1 MWSLRLSSN
10 ALRKH
15 GQCIGIYR
23 VFSAKVE
30 ALSNVFGLETSNCSP
45 KNLVSRKWISQKQV
59 YFPSVA
65 DEFFVGT
72 RSLCSH
78 ANASVGD
85 NDDTASR
92 FAELGAPARAEIDEE
107 SDAEEIDREEP
118 LWELDFVNDTE
129 KRASVEMSEKNDLQ
143 DLLDAIVKAR
153 GDISE
158 VVNKW
163 VQEGNSLS
171 QIATPM
177 TILIPLRKRRM
188 YGKALKFLELLEGS
202 KQYNFKEHDYASCLD
217 LIAKLRTL
225 HQAEKY
231 IERIPESFRGE
242 LVYRTL
248 LVNCVRAI
256 DRKKAEAVFNRMK
269 ELKLPNSIHCFNQ
282 MIILYRRLDRIRIAD
297 ILQLMEKENVE
308 PSVLTYKL
316 LIETKGESGDIK
328 GMEQLVEAMKAAGIE
343 PDAGT
348 IAILAKYYV
357 KAGLKDRAES
367 LSQEVEERNLK
378 GNESERKA
386 LLLFYASLGKADEVG
401 KIWDNCKLEPKIDEF
416 HVAIEA
422 WGRMGKIEEAE
433 AVFEMMLEK
442 WTKISSRHYSI
453 LLNVYVNHKLLSKG
467 QELIKRMS
475 DSGCRLGRLTWH
487 ALVRLNVE
495 AGLVAKADSI
505 LQKAT
510 QRNQMKPLFK
520 TCLFLMEQYAKQGDV
535 HNTQKLFDK
544 MRQYGYGGRIK
555 PFEVLIQAYVNSKT
569 PAYGFR
575 ERLKADNLFPNKTLS
590 AQLARVD
597 AFRENAASDLLD

>member
-1 MWSLRLSSN
+1 MWTLRRASN
-10 ALRKH
+10 SFRKH
-15 GQCIGIYR
+15 GQCIGISR
-23 VFSAKVE
+23 GFSAKVE
-30 ALSNVFGLETSNCSP
+30 AISNDFDRGTSNCST

-59 YFPSVA
+59 YFPSVS

-78 ANASVGD
+78 ASASVGD
-85 NDDTASR
+85 DDGTESR
-92 FAELGAPARAEIDEE
+92 FAELGESATAEIDEK
-107 SDAEEIDREEP
+107 SNAEDIDREEP
-118 LWELDFVNDTE
+118 LWDLDFVNDTE
-129 KRASVEMSEKNDLQ
+129 KRASGEMSEKKALQ

-163 VQEGNSLS
+163 VQEGNNLGL
-171 QIATPM
+171 ATPM
-177 TILIPLRKRRM
+177 TILIPLRKQRM
-188 YGKALKFLELLEGS
+188 LRKALQFLELLEGS

-217 LIAKLRTL
+217 LI
-225 HQAEKY
+225 
-231 IERIPESFRGE
+231 
-242 LVYRTL
+242 TL